1 MPAIATEYLSILMQK
16 LPLSH
21 ETGESKAWCTP
32 GVNSFG
38 SRRKSL
44 QVTERAGIVAKRFRL
59 HWLRPELKIT

>member
-1 MPAIATEYLSILMQK
+1 MPAIATECFSILMQK

-21 ETGESKAWCTP
+21 ETGESMAWRTP

-44 QVTERAGIVAKRFRL
+44 HATERAGIVAKRFDSIG
-59 HWLRPELKIT
+59 RPGLKIR